1 MRVRISYS
9 VELEEVP
16 QEVSRIL
23 DQACNQASELRD
35 ELDRLVYEVDQG
47 AIDSHRATK
56 TFEELRAI
64 LTALDHQLADSN
76 SILQGYYQATAEP
89 ETTGDKDSVSEG

>member
-16 QEVSRIL
+16 QEVSRLL

-35 ELDRLVYEVDQG
+35 ELDRLVYDIDQES
-47 AIDSHRATK
+47 IDAHRAAK
-56 TFEELRAI
+56 TFEELRGI
-64 LTALDHQLADSN
+64 LASLDHQLADSA

-89 ETTGDKDSVSEG
+89 EPTGDKDSVSEG

>member
-16 QEVSRIL
+16 QEVSRLL

-35 ELDRLVYEVDQG
+35 ELDRLVYDIEQE
-47 AIDSHRATK
+47 AINTHRASK
-56 TFEELRAI
+56 IFEELRAI
-64 LTALDHQLADSN
+64 LAKLDHQLADSAM
-76 SILQGYYQATAEP
+76 ILQGYYQATAEP
-89 ETTGDKDSVSEG
+89 ETTGDRDSVSEG